1 MVLNN
6 REEILCATVL
16 LFQILDLILFL
27 SDLAE
32 TGANKTQLLPPSVR
46 TFFVRIF
53 QSGANMNSNLNLEIQ
68 MRRRSHLTGTL
79 LEVLSGERRGTE
91 NERKKLLALSSKLKG
106 KIFVEAV
113 YLLTRKQI
121 KDSET
126 AHELFERILF
136 HRKSMVD
143 MLKREVSIQ
152 VAALDYFQSVNK
164 FLKKPIIVEADQYSE
179 FTSRAMIDSMTK
191 TFDRAM
197 LDSDINAEIAKSKR
211 FGTIFSVLFIDLDN
225 LKNINDTWGHESGT
239 NAIKL
244 VVECIRKRIRKYDSI
259 YRYGGDEFIVKLPG
273 TALLQAY
280 NSAQRIL
287 NLVNETGNRNFPFT
301 PTVSIGISSFDNRAI
316 KSVDDLLNFADK
328 ALYQAKQEGRN
339 TIRAYGF
346 SQSPLV
352 NPLPHQAGLR

>member
-1 MVLNN
+1 MTLRNSFKSS
-6 REEILCATVL
+6 AL
-16 LFQILDLILFL
+16 LFLLITIFFENLPKLF
-27 SDLAE
+27 S
-32 TGANKTQLLPPSVR
+32 SHRR
-46 TFFVRIF
+46 TFCVRIF
-53 QSGANMNSNLNLEIQ
+53 QSGAKMNSNLNLEIQ
-68 MRRRSHLTGTL
+68 MRRKSHL
-79 LEVLSGERRGTE
+79 
-91 NERKKLLALSSKLKG
+91 
-106 KIFVEAV
+106 
-113 YLLTRKQI
+113 
-121 KDSET
+121 
-126 AHELFERILF
+126 
-136 HRKSMVD
+136 
-143 MLKREVSIQ
+143 
-152 VAALDYFQSVNK
+152 NK

-179 FTSRAMIDSMTK
+179 FTSRAMVDSLTK

-197 LDSDINAEIAKSKR
+197 LDSDINAEISKSKR

-287 NLVNETGNRNFPFT
+287 NLVNESGNRNFPFT
-301 PTVSIGISSFDNRAI
+301 PTVSIGISSFDNQTI
-316 KSVDDLLNFADK
+316 KSGDELLNFADR

-339 TIRAYGF
+339 TIRAYGYTQF
-346 SQSPLV
+346 PQV